1 MGNCCRPFKFIR
13 RYSSRIRNR
22 KIVLLLVGLD
32 NAGKS
37 CAAKG
42 LSKEPVEDVVPTVGF
57 NSVKLIHRGHQV
69 IIYDLGGGKQIRD
82 IWHRYF
88 ADVHGVIFVV
98 DASDRGRLD
107 ECKNVLT
114 ELLKNEKLAGKP
126 VLMLANKQDKE
137 GALDELD
144 IVERLNVEQLV
155 NSQQCPT
162 LVETCSAAAP
172 LPTRRKRKLDSGINN
187 GYKWLLRRII
197 SDYDDLNAR
206 VLKDQEEQK
215 EALALERE
223 ARRIRI
229 KEERRKRGDL
239 SSSEESSD
247 HENNHNPDPF
257 QPIHMLVEE
266 NDRKEKQKS
275 VTQNGGPNLHKSG
288 LSNGNIT
295 GIIDLESHSHSSSNR
310 NDEKTVS
317 AVEGVKE
324 QFRQKSASQKKKR
337 NMFSK
342 NNKTA
347 PLAESTTM
355 QEKKNPTE
363 ENFYKLNELPPIKSS
378 QVTWAQISSSGKA
391 NGAVNHTETCLWDL
405 GKSLEV
411 VMAPNG
417 LAHRSESPSI
427 DSDANDVVVAH
438 IR

>member
-1 MGNCCRPFKFIR
+1 MGNCCRSFNLIR

-57 NSVKLIHRGHQV
+57 NSVKLSHRGHQV

-98 DASDRGRLD
+98 DASDLGRLD
-107 ECKNVLT
+107 ECRKVLT

-155 NSQQCPT
+155 NLQQCPT

-172 LPTRRKRKLDSGINN
+172 VPNRRKRKLDSGINN

-197 SDYDDLNAR
+197 SDYDHLNAR
-206 VLKDQEEQK
+206 VLEDQEEQK
-215 EALALERE
+215 IALALERE

-229 KEERRKRGDL
+229 KEERRARGDQ
-239 SSSEESSD
+239 SSSEDSSD
-247 HENNHNPDPF
+247 HENHQNSNPF

-266 NDRKEKQKS
+266 NEKKEKGKAAM
-275 VTQNGGPNLHKSG
+275 QNGGPKMDKTVFT
-288 LSNGNIT
+288 NGNIT
-295 GIIDLESHSHSSSNR
+295 GVIDLESPSQSSLNK
-310 NDEKTVS
+310 NDENTVS

-324 QFRQKSASQKKKR
+324 QFRQKSASQKKRRK
-337 NMFSK
+337 MGFK

-347 PLAESTTM
+347 PMAEATTM
-355 QEKKNPTE
+355 QENRNPTE
-363 ENFYKLNELPPIKSS
+363 ENSHKLNELPPIKTS
-378 QVTWAQISSSGKA
+378 QVTWAQISNLGKA
-391 NGAVNHTETCLWDL
+391 NGAANETSLWDL
-405 GKSLEV
+405 GRSLEV

-417 LAHRSESPSI
+417 FVHRSDSPSI